1 MSERPEFKEGTF
13 PYKIEMSE
21 GAKEILLG
29 LAAVVVGSKSAP
41 AEYREDCLAF
51 IMQTKASSRDEILIT
66 DNKGVCGYMEASMIV
81 EHYAKEGVK
90 LKAPSND
97 LFSQGKTPW
106 STPVAKSSVED
117 IIEIAEILLSSED
130 MVGKPREGL
139 EELLCDL
146 NHVANDTLTTTTQGS
161 GLAYDA
167 LLIMALKS

>member
-1 MSERPEFKEGTF
+1 M
-13 PYKIEMSE
+13 
-21 GAKEILLG
+21 
-29 LAAVVVGSKSAP
+29 
-41 AEYREDCLAF
+41 
-51 IMQTKASSRDEILIT
+51 
-66 DNKGVCGYMEASMIV
+66 
-81 EHYAKEGVK
+81 
-90 LKAPSND
+90 KAPSND

>member
-13 PYKIEMSE
+13 PYKIELSE
-21 GAKEILLG
+21 GAKKIMLG
-29 LAAVVVGSKSAP
+29 LAAIVVGNESAP
-41 AEYREDCLAF
+41 IEYREDCLAF
-51 IMQTKASSRDEILIT
+51 IAQTLASNEDEILIT
-66 DNKGVCGYMEASMIV
+66 DNKGVCGYMEASMMV
-81 EHYAKEGVK
+81 EHYAEKETK

-146 NHVANDTLTTTTQGS
+146 NHVTNDTLTTTTQGS